1 MNLIII
7 ALVLLGISVV
17 AYAIIYALIC
27 CDDVTLPVR
36 ILSLIILI
44 GGYAGV
50 IALTML
56 LTGTLCIYL
65 APAKT
70 KMTHGWAV
78 ETLCASLFATSES
91 LT

>member
-7 ALVLLGISVV
+7 ALALLGISVV

-27 CDDVTLPVR
+27 DNGTTLPVR

-50 IALTML
+50 VALTML
-56 LTGTLCIYL
+56 LLGI
-65 APAKT
+65 PI
-70 KMTHGWAV
+70 
-78 ETLCASLFATSES
+78 S
-91 LT
+91 

>member
-7 ALVLLGISVV
+7 ALALLGISVV

-27 CDDVTLPVR
+27 DNSVTLPVR

-44 GGYAGV
+44 GGYAGI

-56 LTGTLCIYL
+56 LLGI
-65 APAKT
+65 PI
-70 KMTHGWAV
+70 
-78 ETLCASLFATSES
+78 S
-91 LT
+91 

>member
-7 ALVLLGISVV
+7 ALALLGISVV

-27 CDDVTLPVR
+27 YDAVTLPVR

-50 IALTML
+50 IALTMIL
-56 LTGTLCIYL
+56 LGI
-65 APAKT
+65 PI
-70 KMTHGWAV
+70 
-78 ETLCASLFATSES
+78 S
-91 LT
+91 